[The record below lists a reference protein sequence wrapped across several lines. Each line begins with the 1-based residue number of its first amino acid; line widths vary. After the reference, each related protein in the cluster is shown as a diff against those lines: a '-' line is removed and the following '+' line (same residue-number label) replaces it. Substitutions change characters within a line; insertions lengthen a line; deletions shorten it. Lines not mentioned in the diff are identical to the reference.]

1 MARLSLSKASKQ
13 RPLWHGPAKA
23 GTAQLLSCWPELGPA
38 AMARRGRRTLL
49 DPRTQ
54 VNRKTDESGWR
65 PDGRHCARI
74 VRLSAGYAHVA
85 GECRP
90 LVAAV
95 DDEIVALGLAR
106 DRLRDGCIE
115 EIVAFRGAQRGA
127 QIGGVFL
134 TETHVER
141 ARASH
146 PHAIA
151 GFAEI
156 VGERRDKTEPAAGL
170 GNLDVARGPA
180 AAIFDVLELEAFG
193 QPRPHDRERKVLIEA
208 AFADV
213 AERHYLDQ
221 RKLHAAPVRPF
232 QQRRKLVLVHAFE
245 GHRIDLD
252 LQPGRLRGIDSG
264 QDLVKLTPA
273 RDGAELIDIQ
283 RVERD
288 VDALDA
294 ATHELARIFRQL

>member
-23 GTAQLLSCWPELGPA
+23 GTAQLLSCWPELGPGCNGA
-38 AMARRGRRTLL
+38 
-49 DPRTQ
+49 PRPKNSPRPSHAGQ
-54 VNRKTDESGWR
+54 SEKTDESGRR
-65 PDGRHCARI
+65 PDGRRCARI

-156 VGERRDKTEPAAGL
+156 VGERRD
-170 GNLDVARGPA
+170 
-180 AAIFDVLELEAFG
+180 
-193 QPRPHDRERKVLIEA
+193 
-208 AFADV
+208 
-213 AERHYLDQ
+213 
-221 RKLHAAPVRPF
+221 
-232 QQRRKLVLVHAFE
+232 
-245 GHRIDLD
+245 
-252 LQPGRLRGIDSG
+252 
-264 QDLVKLTPA
+264 
-273 RDGAELIDIQ
+273 
-283 RVERD
+283 
-288 VDALDA
+288 
-294 ATHELARIFRQL
+294 